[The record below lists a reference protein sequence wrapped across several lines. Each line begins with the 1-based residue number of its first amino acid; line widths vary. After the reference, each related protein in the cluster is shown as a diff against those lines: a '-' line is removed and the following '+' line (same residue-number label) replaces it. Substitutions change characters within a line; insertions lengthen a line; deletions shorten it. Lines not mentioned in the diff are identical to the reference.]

1 MRTRIKPNLYLSR
14 KLVEGMNKSERGNH
28 LLSYLNSDMYKLQVI
43 TNVRR
48 NQIDMFVLYS
58 IFYLTLISFLESS
71 LKSHVTSKREYHKD
85 KMAGLSR

>member
-1 MRTRIKPNLYLSR
+1 MLKQQFPQCLIIPVIKCMRTRIKPNLYLSR
-14 KLVEGMNKSERGNH
+14 KLVEGVNKSERGNH

-58 IFYLTLISFLESS
+58 IFYLTFNFIP
-71 LKSHVTSKREYHKD
+71 
-85 KMAGLSR
+85 